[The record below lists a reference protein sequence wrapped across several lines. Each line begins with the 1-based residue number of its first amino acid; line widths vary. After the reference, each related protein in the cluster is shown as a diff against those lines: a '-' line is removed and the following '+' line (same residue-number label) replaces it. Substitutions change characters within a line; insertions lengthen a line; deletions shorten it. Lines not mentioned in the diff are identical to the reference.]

1 MCYSEP
7 NLLISIPTPPFSDN
21 APPTIQSNS
30 VSPYHGGYTGDF
42 ACLPPAGSVMMGPS
56 NDSLYILFRATDN
69 VGLRSVEVHAAPE
82 GSTPPFVVVPTL
94 VAGQDNRCV
103 GHHPGEK
110 YAGGTYNATLP
121 YATRYDITIVA
132 TDGSNPPSG
141 VAFSVLLT
149 P

>member
-1 MCYSEP
+1 MSPRRSSRSPCRPITPGIPETYSACR
-7 NLLISIPTPPFSDN
+7 PPDRS
-21 APPTIQSNS
+21 AW
-30 VSPYHGGYTGDF
+30 V
-42 ACLPPAGSVMMGPS
+42 
-56 NDSLYILFRATDN
+56 RATTPCTSCFA
-69 VGLRSVEVHAAPE
+69 RPTMSAFEASKCTPRPRAAP
-82 GSTPPFVVVPTL
+82 PPFVVVPTL

>member
-1 MCYSEP
+1 
-7 NLLISIPTPPFSDN
+7 
-21 APPTIQSNS
+21 
-30 VSPYHGGYTGDF
+30 
-42 ACLPPAGSVMMGPS
+42 MGPV

-69 VGLRSVEVHAAPE
+69 VGLRSVEVQAAPQ
-82 GSTPPFVVVPTL
+82 GSSSFVVIPTL

-121 YATRYDITIVA
+121 YATRYDTITIVA

>member
-1 MCYSEP
+1 
-7 NLLISIPTPPFSDN
+7 
-21 APPTIQSNS
+21 
-30 VSPYHGGYTGDF
+30 
-42 ACLPPAGSVMMGPS
+42 MGPV

-69 VGLRSVEVHAAPE
+69 VGLRSVEVHAAPQ
-82 GSTPPFVVVPTL
+82 GSNSFVVIPAL

-121 YATRYDITIVA
+121 YANGYDITIVA

-141 VAFSVLLT
+141 GAFSVFLT
-149 P
+149 PSGSHGNGLPRGGSAA

>member
-1 MCYSEP
+1 M
-7 NLLISIPTPPFSDN
+7 IQN
-21 APPTIQSNS
+21 ASQLKKYVMPWPIQSIS
-30 VSPYHGGYTGDF
+30 VSPYHAGYTGDLL
-42 ACLPPAGSVMMGPS
+42 CLPPAGSVSMGPG

-69 VGLRSVEVHAAPE
+69 VGLRSVEVHAAPQ
-82 GSTPPFVVVPTL
+82 GSNSFVVVPTL

-121 YATRYDITIVA
+121 YATRYDTITIVA
-132 TDGSNPPSG
+132 TDGSNPPSW